1 MKKIAVL
8 ASGRGSNFLAILAHI
23 NAGKING
30 RCVALITDNKDAL
43 AITRAEKEGIPVIIH
58 HFKDYPDKAAYE
70 SDLLASMKETGADLF
85 VCAGYMRIIGKE
97 IAEEFAGRMMNIH
110 PALLPAFPGLHSQ
123 KQALDYGVKVA
134 GCTVHFVDAGLDSGP
149 IIVQKTVP
157 VLDDDTEDSLS
168 DRILEQEHVAFSE
181 AIALFCDG
189 RLKIA
194 GRKVII
200 LPKNT

>member
-43 AITRAEKEGIPVIIH
+43 AITRAKKEGIPVIIR

-70 SDLLASMKETGADLF
+70 ADLLASMKETGADLF

-149 IIVQKTVP
+149 IIVQKIVP

-168 DRILEQEHVAFSE
+168 DRILEQEHIAFSE
-181 AIALFCDG
+181 AIALFCDD

>member
-43 AITRAEKEGIPVIIH
+43 AITRAKKEGIPVIIR

-70 SDLLASMKETGADLF
+70 RDLLASMKETGADLF

-157 VLDDDTEDSLS
+157 VLDGDTEESLS
-168 DRILEQEHVAFSE
+168 DRILEQEHAAFSE

>member
-43 AITRAEKEGIPVIIH
+43 AITRAKKEGIPVIIR

-70 SDLLASMKETGADLF
+70 ADLLASMKETGADLF

-168 DRILEQEHVAFSE
+168 DRILEQEHIAFSE
-181 AIALFCDG
+181 AIALFCDD

>member
-43 AITRAEKEGIPVIIH
+43 AITRAKKEGIPVIIH
-58 HFKDYPDKAAYE
+58 HFKDYLDKAAYE
-70 SDLLASMKETGADLF
+70 ADLLASMKETGADLF

-157 VLDDDTEDSLS
+157 VLDGDTEESLS
-168 DRILEQEHVAFSE
+168 DRILEQEHAAFSE
-181 AIALFCDG
+181 AIALFCDD